1 MNLTTKKI
9 NLRRALFSGA
19 VLASMLGGMILTASN
34 PAIAQGNKQNSIAEP
49 DKPDVFYMSP
59 HDIRSAERSLDRNNC
74 ALFHYGIKC
83 AYGNAGHRHHIL
95 KSVRRGHAFA
105 FKGNGKT
112 LNSYIQKVG
121 LDEVVRELQRL
132 DIDYQTAGRR

>member
-9 NLRRALFSGA
+9 NLRRALFSGVA
-19 VLASMLGGMILTASN
+19 LVSMLGGIVLTASH
-34 PAIAQGNKQNSIAEP
+34 PAQAQENTQNSIAEP

-59 HDIRSAERSLDRNNC
+59 QDIRSAERSLDRNNC

-83 AYGNAGHRHHIL
+83 AYGNAGYRHHIL
-95 KSVRRGHAFA
+95 KSVKRGHAVA
-105 FKGNGKT
+105 FKGNGKV
-112 LNSYIQKVG
+112 LKSYINKVG

>member
-9 NLRRALFSGA
+9 NLRRALFSSVA
-19 VLASMLGGMILTASN
+19 LVSMLGGIVLTASH
-34 PAIAQGNKQNSIAEP
+34 PAQAQNSTQSIDNP

-59 HDIRSAERSLDRNNC
+59 QDIRSAERSLDRNNC

-95 KSVRRGHAFA
+95 KSVRRGHAVA
-105 FKGNGKT
+105 FEGNGKV
-112 LNSYIQKVG
+112 LKSYIDKVG
-121 LDEVVRELQRL
+121 LDEVVLELQRL
-132 DIDYQTAGRR
+132 DINYQTAGRR